1 MDFMLSGAAA
11 CGACLFSNPLEVV
24 KTRMQLQGELKTR
37 GSYQVYYRNVFHA
50 FYTIGKVD
58 GLAGLQKGLAPG
70 LVYQFLMN
78 GVRLG
83 SFAIIESSGHI
94 HTEGR
99 VSAVKTTLA
108 GAVAGVV
115 GAVMGSPVY
124 LVKTHLQS
132 QSTSSIAVG
141 HQHKHQGMIHA
152 LAAIYRQHGIL
163 GLWRGSS
170 AAIPR
175 VSVGSASQLST
186 FSSAKELVLDLQ
198 LEMPPRVSPLKDAQ
212 KTIQS
217 RTDNTN
223 KLDVKYIN
231 AVKVAREDMEAPVTR
246 DSNPDGPIESES
258 ADTRNAGPSNK
269 PDINREAPVT
279 RDSNPDGPIESESAD
294 TRNAGPSNK
303 PDINREAPVTRDS
316 NPDGPIESESADT
329 RNAGP
334 SNKPD
339 INREAPVTR
348 DSNPDGPIESESAD
362 TRNAGPSNKPDINRE
377 APVTRD
383 SNPDGPIESESA
395 DTRNAGP
402 SNKPDINREAP
413 VTRDSNP
420 DGPIESESADT
431 RNAGPSNKPDINRE
445 APVTRDSNPDGPIE
459 SESADTRNAGPSNKP
474 DINREAP
481 VTRDSNP
488 DGPIESESADT
499 RNAGPSNKPD
509 INREAPVT
517 RDSNPDGPIESESAA
532 TRNADPSNKPDI
544 NREIKDTNLEEP
556 DELYDSSSDISGSGD
571 EFVPDSTSESEDSD
585 STLTMTKKRPS
596 LMDLFDGLCDTT
608 LPDSGPPGAEEPCT
622 DAMTESDDCMR
633 GFAKTCGAKCP
644 KSLTSTRLRK
654 HAATLSTVLNMT
666 DTEMDQLA
674 NFLGHDIRIHREFYR
689 LPEKTLQLAKIS
701 KILMALEQGRLAEFH
716 GKNLD
721 EITIGPDE
729 RVIGSDDDEEEGSGN
744 IEEGNCASAV
754 DEETLLPTEGNQLS
768 QNLKRSRL
776 PTAEETLTPTEGNQ
790 LPQNLKRSRL
800 PTAEETLTPTEGNQ
814 LPQNLKRSRLPT
826 AEETLTPTEG
836 NQLPQNLKRSRLP
849 TAEETLTPTEGN
861 QLPQNLKRS
870 RLPTAEG
877 QESPEVHALQQVFP
891 KDSWFV
897 ALTAG
902 MISSVVVV
910 MAMTPFDVVSTR
922 LYNQPVDHL
931 GKGQLY
937 KGFTDCFSRTLKKE
951 GLLGLYKGLGA
962 SYFRIGPHTILSLFF
977 WDELRKI
984 DQSYLTDSTWWGTCT
999 EPKDI
1004 VQFNIGLFATLLA
1017 TSGLQL
1023 ILCAIQMINGL
1034 FGCLCGTCGDKGVK
1048 TEA

>member
-1 MDFMLSGAAA
+1 
-11 CGACLFSNPLEVV
+11 
-24 KTRMQLQGELKTR
+24 
-37 GSYQVYYRNVFHA
+37 
-50 FYTIGKVD
+50 
-58 GLAGLQKGLAPG
+58 
-70 LVYQFLMN
+70 
-78 GVRLG
+78 
-83 SFAIIESSGHI
+83 
-94 HTEGR
+94 
-99 VSAVKTTLA
+99 
-108 GAVAGVV
+108 
-115 GAVMGSPVY
+115 
-124 LVKTHLQS
+124 
-132 QSTSSIAVG
+132 
-141 HQHKHQGMIHA
+141 
-152 LAAIYRQHGIL
+152 
-163 GLWRGSS
+163 
-170 AAIPR
+170 
-175 VSVGSASQLST
+175 
-186 FSSAKELVLDLQ
+186 
-198 LEMPPRVSPLKDAQ
+198 MPPRVSPLKDAQ

-231 AVKVAREDMEAPVTR
+231 AVKGRGIIALGQFSKGDFVLEYRGDLITDYHPTCAGFLFSFKWRGKTWSIDASREDGSFGRLVNDDHLGPNCRMKRVDVDGKPHLCLFAIDEIKKGEEITYDYGGDDCPWRVQAPVTR

-474 DINREAP
+474 DINRE
-481 VTRDSNP
+481 
-488 DGPIESESADT
+488 
-499 RNAGPSNKPD
+499 
-509 INREAPVT
+509 
-517 RDSNPDGPIESESAA
+517 
-532 TRNADPSNKPDI
+532 
-544 NREIKDTNLEEP
+544 IKDTNLEEP

-622 DAMTESDDCMR
+622 DAMTESDGDTR
-633 GFAKTCGAKCP
+633 YQTGRKRQSPAD
-644 KSLTSTRLRK
+644 SLNVPACDSTKELLVVMMMK
-654 HAATLSTVLNMT
+654 
-666 DTEMDQLA
+666 
-674 NFLGHDIRIHREFYR
+674 
-689 LPEKTLQLAKIS
+689 KK
-701 KILMALEQGRLAEFH
+701 
-716 GKNLD
+716 
-721 EITIGPDE
+721 
-729 RVIGSDDDEEEGSGN
+729 SGN

-754 DEETLLPTEGNQLS
+754 DEETLLPTEGNQL
-768 QNLKRSRL
+768 
-776 PTAEETLTPTEGNQ
+776 
-790 LPQNLKRSRL
+790 PQNL
-800 PTAEETLTPTEGNQ
+800 E
-814 LPQNLKRSRLPT
+814 RSRLPT

-877 QESPEVHALQQVFP
+877 QESPEVHAVRHTSKGKAAQKRMPWTKTETQAVDKHMSRFITSCLVP
-891 KDSWFV
+891 GKSDCEKCLKAEPI
-897 ALTAG
+897 ALKHR
-902 MISSVVVV
+902 
-910 MAMTPFDVVSTR
+910 DW
-922 LYNQPVDHL
+922 Q
-931 GKGQLY
+931 
-937 KGFTDCFSRTLKKE
+937 TLKFYVHNRITA
-951 GLLGLYKGLGA
+951 YK
-962 SYFRIGPHTILSLFF
+962 RQIQ
-977 WDELRKI
+977 RK
-984 DQSYLTDSTWWGTCT
+984 
-999 EPKDI
+999 
-1004 VQFNIGLFATLLA
+1004 
-1017 TSGLQL
+1017 
-1023 ILCAIQMINGL
+1023 
-1034 FGCLCGTCGDKGVK
+1034 
-1048 TEA
+1048 